1 MVDCWLLVV
10 GCWLLVVVPDVPWH
24 VSTVVSGY
32 SHTPHTPPCTE
43 VLRVLYPTRTPY
55 GVREAGLRPSTGV
68 RIPFPLP

>member
-1 MVDCWLLVV
+1 M
-10 GCWLLVVVPDVPWH
+10 PWH